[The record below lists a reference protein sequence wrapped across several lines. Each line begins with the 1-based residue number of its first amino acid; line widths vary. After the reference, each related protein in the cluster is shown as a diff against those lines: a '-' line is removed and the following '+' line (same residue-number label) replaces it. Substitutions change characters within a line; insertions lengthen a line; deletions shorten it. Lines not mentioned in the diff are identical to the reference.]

1 MAPDSFYS
9 LCVLGIFLLVIS
21 YKKFSD
27 WFLEAMVKLT
37 RPGATILVLGS
48 VLGLFMRQY
57 FYTALALA
65 LVSVYLLKDVWRSWP
80 DSDARRLYLEVGRDQ
95 IRFDPSHSIDL
106 QMAEKSVTF
115 APPAM
120 FSEAKSETML
130 VFPPSEETL
139 REMNGD

>member
-1 MAPDSFYS
+1 
-9 LCVLGIFLLVIS
+9 
-21 YKKFSD
+21 
-27 WFLEAMVKLT
+27 MVKLT

-120 FSEAKSETML
+120 LSEAKSETML